1 LGQDAGSEK
10 FAALNSMN
18 YVRIIRI
25 SGSFFAREFKK
36 PEKAHKKAQYR
47 EVDEKTVAEQF
58 LKGDATVEVVFE
70 DSDRKPIMLDLESDP
85 ELIKRYLGSRF
96 IAY

>member
-1 LGQDAGSEK
+1 
-10 FAALNSMN
+10 MN

-25 SGSFFAREFKK
+25 SGSFFAREFRK
-36 PEKAHKKAQYR
+36 PEKARKKVQYR

-58 LKGDATVEVVFE
+58 LKGDATVEVIFE
-70 DSDRKPIMLDLESDP
+70 DSDRESIILELESDQ

-96 IAY
+96 ISFNK

>member
-1 LGQDAGSEK
+1 
-10 FAALNSMN
+10 MN
-18 YVRIIRI
+18 YVRVIRI

-36 PEKAHKKAQYR
+36 PEKARKKVQYR

-58 LKGDATVEVVFE
+58 LKGDATVEVIFE
-70 DSDRKPIMLDLESDP
+70 DSDRESIVLDLESDQ

-96 IAY
+96 ISY